1 MPTHRG
7 NPTSSACAW
16 NCWPRSPMCAPT
28 RPTWRAD
35 CRRRRLRVKRA
46 PHQLRCAG
54 VSRSSGMLR
63 NPAPAV
69 HALLRVS
76 DADALVWEEP
86 PPDWARASLQ
96 RAPWVVVRRSGTRAG
111 AWPVGVRGALRSQR
125 LAAWVPDRAV
135 RDCVTP
141 PSFAARRAWRWHP
154 GIHAIPAMQVLDQVS
169 AVLAAHG
176 HAGRW
181 GPGGSVGFELA
192 SAVPCTT
199 PASDLD
205 LVLRLDQP
213 IPRSELPR
221 LHAELSKPPVRIDV
235 LLEKPHGAVA

>member
-1 MPTHRG
+1 MLTHRG
-7 NPTSSACAW
+7 QPTSSACAW
-16 NCWPRSPMCAPT
+16 SCWPRSPMRAPA

-35 CRRRRLRVKRA
+35 WRGRLAVKRA
-46 PHQLRCAG
+46 PHQLRCGG

-63 NPAPAV
+63 KPAPAV

-76 DADALVWEEP
+76 DPDALLWEEP
-86 PPDWARASLQ
+86 PPDWARGSLQ
-96 RAPWVVVRRSGTRAG
+96 RAPWVVVRRSETRPG
-111 AWPVGVRGALRSQR
+111 AWPVGVRGALRMQR

-135 RDCVTP
+135 QAWVTP
-141 PSFAARRAWRWHP
+141 QSLAARRLWRRHP
-154 GIHAIPAMQVLDQVS
+154 GIRAIPAMQVLDQVS
-169 AVLAAHG
+169 AVFAAFG

-205 LVLRLDQP
+205 LILRLDQP
-213 IPRSELPR
+213 IPRSELRR
-221 LHAELSKPPVRIDV
+221 LHAELAELPVRIDV

>member
-1 MPTHRG
+1 
-7 NPTSSACAW
+7 
-16 NCWPRSPMCAPT
+16 
-28 RPTWRAD
+28 
-35 CRRRRLRVKRA
+35 
-46 PHQLRCAG
+46 
-54 VSRSSGMLR
+54 MLR
-63 NPAPAV
+63 NPAPTV

-76 DADALVWEEP
+76 DPDALLWEQP

-96 RAPWVVVRRSGTRAG
+96 RAPWVVVRRSAMRPG

-141 PSFAARRAWRWHP
+141 QSLAARRFWRRHP
-154 GIHAIPAMQVLDQVS
+154 RRHASPAIQVLDQVS

-199 PASDLD
+199 LASDLD
-205 LVLRLDQP
+205 LVLRLDHP
-213 IPRSELPR
+213 IARGEAGR
-221 LHAELSKPPVRIDV
+221 LHAELSKLPVRIDV
-235 LLEKPHGAVA
+235 LLETPHGAVALAEFILASGLTLLRSADGARLVRNPWAADRAAASIP

>member
-1 MPTHRG
+1 
-7 NPTSSACAW
+7 
-16 NCWPRSPMCAPT
+16 
-28 RPTWRAD
+28 
-35 CRRRRLRVKRA
+35 
-46 PHQLRCAG
+46 
-54 VSRSSGMLR
+54 MLR

-96 RAPWVVVRRSGTRAG
+96 RAPWVVVRRSGTRAS
-111 AWPVGVRGALRSQR
+111 AWPVGVRGALRKQR

-135 RDCVTP
+135 LECVTP
-141 PSFAARRAWRWHP
+141 QSLAVRRLWRRHP
-154 GIHAIPAMQVLDQVS
+154 GRHAHPAMQVLDQVS

-205 LVLRLDQP
+205 LVLRLDRP
-213 IPRSELPR
+213 IARSEAAR
-221 LHAELSKPPVRIDV
+221 LHAELRKLPVRIDV
-235 LLEKPHGAVA
+235 LLETPHGAIALSEFILAGGLTLLRTADGPRLVRNPWAADRAAASIP